1 LAVIRARRSNGG
13 EIPERRGWSAEK
25 AFLATILLRNCS
37 TSIAYYME
45 HRSEK
50 LRDIR
55 INLLQ
60 TILGPGRPSNGTNT
74 TGSKVPL
81 SLPKEIM
88 ITPDPGA
95 PVPSDEDVAALPH
108 EDVEEATNH
117 DDLHQKFDE
126 ILRRLVEDLGEEIS
140 FEEQLEILHF
150 VDVHE
155 FGLALS
161 TTTGIIVEDDKRVPA
176 SLIMAIRS
184 LAEQT
189 GITDELP
196 NDLDKYAQK
205 PWPP

>member
-1 LAVIRARRSNGG
+1 
-13 EIPERRGWSAEK
+13 
-25 AFLATILLRNCS
+25 
-37 TSIAYYME
+37 
-45 HRSEK
+45 
-50 LRDIR
+50 
-55 INLLQ
+55 
-60 TILGPGRPSNGTNT
+60 
-74 TGSKVPL
+74 
-81 SLPKEIM
+81 M

-108 EDVEEATNH
+108 EDVEEAMNH

-126 ILRRLVEDLGEEIS
+126 ILRRLVEDLGEVIS